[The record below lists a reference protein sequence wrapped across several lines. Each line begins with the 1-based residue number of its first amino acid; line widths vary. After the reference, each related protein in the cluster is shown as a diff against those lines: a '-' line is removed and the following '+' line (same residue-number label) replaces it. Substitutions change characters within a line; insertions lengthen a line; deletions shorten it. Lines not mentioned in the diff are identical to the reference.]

1 MAQHRMSV
9 HPLVVRTVRV
19 LSVQE
24 VTPRMRRI
32 RLGGEQLSSFVPA
45 GLETTAPA
53 FRAPSFDDHVK
64 LIFAENGPVQAV
76 LPRQLSEGIEW
87 TPASARITRDYT
99 PRAVDADAGELT
111 LDFVLHG
118 HGPAA
123 AWARAARP
131 GDELSFVG
139 PKFSMH
145 LPAEISAMLLV
156 GDETALPAIGRF
168 FDERPVQAP
177 AHAVITVSED
187 AARQELALREGDSVT
202 WVRKERP
209 DGPGLLRAVR
219 ETFAGLELGP
229 DPFLWAAG
237 EARSLLPLRRWA
249 SRERVIPKTH
259 QSMTGYWHV
268 AMDSSGR
275 AADAAPGSSGRAAGR
290 GQGGRAAGAAQSASG
305 TGTDGPRGGRGPA
318 APTTLPVAPVAWF
331 AVAAAVQTGLL
342 DALADAE
349 EAESAQGPEASPE
362 PEASQGVQNKPG
374 LEGAQGLEAAQ
385 IAEAAGLDA
394 ALLFPLLDLLAREGL
409 LTRRDSPG
417 TSAPGTEVSDSV
429 AAGTE
434 APNLPT
440 SGGSAVD
447 DQDAADRASAAHR
460 EVGVTRW
467 SLTELGRELVA
478 DEHQREGFESF
489 ALDQIAALTRLPQAL
504 RGGASAWRRQHGE
517 GFARSIEQRSQLWE
531 EMVERAA
538 TLPFLQHPIL
548 RVLAEM
554 GAGSPA
560 LVGPGAE
567 VLAGMLAD
575 REQEAS
581 RPEKVVD
588 PSEPVVLTDAHD
600 ADLPARGPPVVSVLW
615 LSLLDDTEAL
625 AHLRALRRASERA
638 VVIDAP
644 RPDELAPSAAVQELM
659 TVALTGAAPRSE
671 ERLLAMAREAGFSR
685 VRVEQL
691 GWGKVALRLSA

>member
-275 AADAAPGSSGRAAGR
+275 AADAA
-290 GQGGRAAGAAQSASG
+290 QSASG

-434 APNLPT
+434 APQPPDVRGLRCRRPGRGRPGIRGAQG
-440 SGGSAVD
+440 SGCHPVVP
-447 DQDAADRASAAHR
+447 DRA
-460 EVGVTRW
+460 
-467 SLTELGRELVA
+467 
-478 DEHQREGFESF
+478 
-489 ALDQIAALTRLPQAL
+489 
-504 RGGASAWRRQHGE
+504 
-517 GFARSIEQRSQLWE
+517 
-531 EMVERAA
+531 
-538 TLPFLQHPIL
+538 
-548 RVLAEM
+548 
-554 GAGSPA
+554 
-560 LVGPGAE
+560 GPGA
-567 VLAGMLAD
+567 GG
-575 REQEAS
+575 R
-581 RPEKVVD
+581 
-588 PSEPVVLTDAHD
+588 
-600 ADLPARGPPVVSVLW
+600 
-615 LSLLDDTEAL
+615 
-625 AHLRALRRASERA
+625 
-638 VVIDAP
+638 
-644 RPDELAPSAAVQELM
+644 
-659 TVALTGAAPRSE
+659 
-671 ERLLAMAREAGFSR
+671 
-685 VRVEQL
+685 
-691 GWGKVALRLSA
+691 

>member
-1 MAQHRMSV
+1 
-9 HPLVVRTVRV
+9 
-19 LSVQE
+19 
-24 VTPRMRRI
+24 
-32 RLGGEQLSSFVPA
+32 
-45 GLETTAPA
+45 
-53 FRAPSFDDHVK
+53 
-64 LIFAENGPVQAV
+64 
-76 LPRQLSEGIEW
+76 
-87 TPASARITRDYT
+87 
-99 PRAVDADAGELT
+99 
-111 LDFVLHG
+111 
-118 HGPAA
+118 
-123 AWARAARP
+123 
-131 GDELSFVG
+131 
-139 PKFSMH
+139 
-145 LPAEISAMLLV
+145 
-156 GDETALPAIGRF
+156 
-168 FDERPVQAP
+168 
-177 AHAVITVSED
+177 
-187 AARQELALREGDSVT
+187 
-202 WVRKERP
+202 
-209 DGPGLLRAVR
+209 
-219 ETFAGLELGP
+219 
-229 DPFLWAAG
+229 
-237 EARSLLPLRRWA
+237 
-249 SRERVIPKTH
+249 
-259 QSMTGYWHV
+259 MTGYWHV

-349 EAESAQGPEASPE
+349 EAESAQGPEASPGL
-362 PEASQGVQNKPG
+362 EASQGVQNAPG

-385 IAEAAGLDA
+385 IADAAGLDA

-417 TSAPGTEVSDSV
+417 TSAPGTEPSGSLV
-429 AAGTE
+429 AATESSGSPAPEAE
-434 APNLPT
+434 APNLPP
-440 SGGSAVD
+440 SGDSAVD
-447 DQDAADRASAAHR
+447 DPDATDRASAAHT
-460 EVGVTRW
+460 ETGVTRW

-504 RGGASAWRRQHGE
+504 GGGASAWRRQHGK
-517 GFARSIEQRSQLWE
+517 GFARSIEQRTQLWE
-531 EMVERAA
+531 EMAERAA

-600 ADLPARGPPVVSVLW
+600 ADLPARGRPVVSVLW
-615 LSLLDDTEAL
+615 LSLLDDAEAL

-644 RPDELAPSAAVQELM
+644 RPDELAPSAAVQGLM
-659 TVALTGAAPRSE
+659 TVALTGSAPRSE
-671 ERLLAMAREAGFSR
+671 ERPLAMAREAGFSR

-691 GWGKVALRLSA
+691 GWGKVALRLNA

>member
-32 RLGGEQLSSFVPA
+32 RLGGEQLGSFVPA

-139 PKFSMH
+139 PKSSMH

-177 AHAVITVSED
+177 AHAVITVAED
-187 AARQELALREGDSVT
+187 TARQELALREGDSVT
-202 WVRKERP
+202 WVRQERP

-219 ETFAGLELGP
+219 EAFAGLELGP

-249 SRERVIPKTH
+249 SRERAIPKTH
-259 QSMTGYWHV
+259 QSVTGYWHV

-290 GQGGRAAGAAQSASG
+290 GQGGRAAG
-305 TGTDGPRGGRGPA
+305 
-318 APTTLPVAPVAWF
+318 
-331 AVAAAVQTGLL
+331 
-342 DALADAE
+342 
-349 EAESAQGPEASPE
+349 
-362 PEASQGVQNKPG
+362 
-374 LEGAQGLEAAQ
+374 
-385 IAEAAGLDA
+385 
-394 ALLFPLLDLLAREGL
+394 
-409 LTRRDSPG
+409 
-417 TSAPGTEVSDSV
+417 
-429 AAGTE
+429 
-434 APNLPT
+434 
-440 SGGSAVD
+440 
-447 DQDAADRASAAHR
+447 
-460 EVGVTRW
+460 
-467 SLTELGRELVA
+467 
-478 DEHQREGFESF
+478 
-489 ALDQIAALTRLPQAL
+489 
-504 RGGASAWRRQHGE
+504 
-517 GFARSIEQRSQLWE
+517 
-531 EMVERAA
+531 
-538 TLPFLQHPIL
+538 
-548 RVLAEM
+548 
-554 GAGSPA
+554 
-560 LVGPGAE
+560 
-567 VLAGMLAD
+567 
-575 REQEAS
+575 
-581 RPEKVVD
+581 
-588 PSEPVVLTDAHD
+588 
-600 ADLPARGPPVVSVLW
+600 
-615 LSLLDDTEAL
+615 
-625 AHLRALRRASERA
+625 
-638 VVIDAP
+638 
-644 RPDELAPSAAVQELM
+644 
-659 TVALTGAAPRSE
+659 
-671 ERLLAMAREAGFSR
+671 
-685 VRVEQL
+685 
-691 GWGKVALRLSA
+691 

>member
-139 PKFSMH
+139 PKSSMH

-219 ETFAGLELGP
+219 EAFAGLELGP

-249 SRERVIPKTH
+249 SRERAIPKTH
-259 QSMTGYWHV
+259 QSVTGYWHV

-349 EAESAQGPEASPE
+349 EAESAQGPEASPGL
-362 PEASQGVQNKPG
+362 EASQGVQNAPG

-385 IAEAAGLDA
+385 IAEAADLDA
-394 ALLFPLLDLLAREGL
+394 ALLLPLLDLLAREGL

-417 TSAPGTEVSDSV
+417 TSAPGTEPSGSLV
-429 AAGTE
+429 AATE
-434 APNLPT
+434 S
-440 SGGSAVD
+440 SG
-447 DQDAADRASAAHR
+447 
-460 EVGVTRW
+460 
-467 SLTELGRELVA
+467 SLA
-478 DEHQREGFESF
+478 
-489 ALDQIAALTRLPQAL
+489 
-504 RGGASAWRRQHGE
+504 
-517 GFARSIEQRSQLWE
+517 
-531 EMVERAA
+531 
-538 TLPFLQHPIL
+538 
-548 RVLAEM
+548 
-554 GAGSPA
+554 
-560 LVGPGAE
+560 PGAE
-567 VLAGMLAD
+567 APQPPAVRGLH
-575 REQEAS
+575 RR
-581 RPEKVVD
+581 RPGHNRPDVRGAHGNGCH
-588 PSEPVVLTDAHD
+588 PVVPDRA
-600 ADLPARGPPVVSVLW
+600 GP
-615 LSLLDDTEAL
+615 
-625 AHLRALRRASERA
+625 RAGGR
-638 VVIDAP
+638 
-644 RPDELAPSAAVQELM
+644 
-659 TVALTGAAPRSE
+659 
-671 ERLLAMAREAGFSR
+671 
-685 VRVEQL
+685 
-691 GWGKVALRLSA
+691 

>member
-1 MAQHRMSV
+1 
-9 HPLVVRTVRV
+9 
-19 LSVQE
+19 
-24 VTPRMRRI
+24 
-32 RLGGEQLSSFVPA
+32 
-45 GLETTAPA
+45 
-53 FRAPSFDDHVK
+53 
-64 LIFAENGPVQAV
+64 
-76 LPRQLSEGIEW
+76 
-87 TPASARITRDYT
+87 
-99 PRAVDADAGELT
+99 
-111 LDFVLHG
+111 
-118 HGPAA
+118 
-123 AWARAARP
+123 
-131 GDELSFVG
+131 
-139 PKFSMH
+139 
-145 LPAEISAMLLV
+145 
-156 GDETALPAIGRF
+156 
-168 FDERPVQAP
+168 
-177 AHAVITVSED
+177 
-187 AARQELALREGDSVT
+187 
-202 WVRKERP
+202 
-209 DGPGLLRAVR
+209 
-219 ETFAGLELGP
+219 
-229 DPFLWAAG
+229 
-237 EARSLLPLRRWA
+237 
-249 SRERVIPKTH
+249 
-259 QSMTGYWHV
+259 MTGYWHV

-290 GQGGRAAGAAQSASG
+290 GQGGRAAGAAQSVSG

-362 PEASQGVQNKPG
+362 PEASQGVQNTPG

-394 ALLFPLLDLLAREGL
+394 ALLLPLLDLLAREGL

-434 APNLPT
+434 APSLPT

-538 TLPFLQHPIL
+538 TLPSCSTPSSGCW
-548 RVLAEM
+548 RRWAPAPPPSW
-554 GAGSPA
+554 GRGPRSSP
-560 LVGPGAE
+560 GCW
-567 VLAGMLAD
+567 
-575 REQEAS
+575 RTAS
-581 RPEKVVD
+581 RRPRGRRRSWTRAN
-588 PSEPVVLTDAHD
+588 PWSSLT
-600 ADLPARGPPVVSVLW
+600 PTTPICRPVVSVLW
-615 LSLLDDTEAL
+615 LSLLDDAEAL

-644 RPDELAPSAAVQELM
+644 RPDELAPSAAVQGLM
-659 TVALTGAAPRSE
+659 TVALTGSAPRSE